1 MLLACISKT
10 CGGAPPEP
18 PALSPP
24 VQRIFPPQ
32 RTLPKQ
38 VVILHSQR
46 TLSTLNADWN
56 RGILQALEELYQEPL
71 EIEVEYL
78 DLVRDYYVERYSTR
92 WTELLREKYGPQQ
105 VKLVIPVSDPALEF
119 VLKNREQIFP
129 SAAIVFCSATE
140 ELARKAVQQP
150 AVTGVA
156 FQPDSAK
163 TVALIRQLLP
173 ETRHLVLLGGA
184 SKSDRAIVSAALK
197 AMPKTNDDFDI
208 KHWDGFGLDIL
219 QTVLPKQ
226 DPKTVL
232 LVMSCDRD
240 VPGFRFSTVDYTRRI
255 CQLTQ
260 LPVFSLFDSTLGTGV
275 VGGRMISPQG
285 QGKLAGQI
293 AARVLSG
300 MRPEEISIAGLDAN
314 YVALDARQLERL
326 QIPQD
331 RVPRDAQIRFGK
343 TLDWAVIT
351 RYLLI
356 GGAALLLQSV
366 LIGVLLVNRSRRLRA
381 EREARA
387 LAGMILTAQEDERSR
402 VARELHDDLSQ
413 RLAAA
418 SLDVAILE
426 RNLTSKTSVVDVL
439 SRLKQGLMT
448 ICRDVHQLSHRMH
461 SSVLEDLGLE
471 AALRSECA
479 SASERH
485 DLNVDFSC
493 QGVPPQVPQD
503 VSLCLYRIVQEA
515 LRNAVKHSQATG
527 VQVAL
532 KHDGQQLQLEIRD
545 DGVGFDATKA
555 GRTTGVPESAGDTTG
570 LGIASLKERVR
581 LVGGTLRIESAP
593 NEGVT
598 IDVQVPCHTASA

>member
-1 MLLACISKT
+1 M
-10 CGGAPPEP
+10 
-18 PALSPP
+18 
-24 VQRIFPPQ
+24 
-32 RTLPKQ
+32 LPKQ

-56 RGILQALEELYQEPL
+56 RGILQALEEFYQEPL

-105 VKLVIPVSDPALEF
+105 VKLVIPVFDPALEF
-119 VLKNREQIFP
+119 VLANREQLFP
-129 SAAIVFCSATE
+129 GVPIVFCSATE
-140 ELARKAVQQP
+140 ELARRAVQQP
-150 AVTGVA
+150 DVTGVA

-173 ETRHLVLLGGA
+173 ETKHLIVLGGA
-184 SKSDRAIVSAALK
+184 SKSDRNVVKAALK
-197 AMPKTNDDFDI
+197 SIPTTNGDFDVN
-208 KHWDGFGLDIL
+208 HWDGFGLDIL
-219 QTVLPKQ
+219 QEVLPKQ

-255 CQLTQ
+255 CQSTQ

-275 VGGRMISPQG
+275 VGGRMVSPQG

-293 AARVLSG
+293 AARILSG
-300 MRPEEISIAGLDAN
+300 TRPEEISIAGLDSN

-343 TLDWAVIT
+343 NLDWAVIT
-351 RYLLI
+351 RYLI
-356 GGAALLLQSV
+356 VGGAALLLQSV

-426 RNLTSKTSVVDVL
+426 RNLTSKTSITDIL

-479 SASERH
+479 SVSERH
-485 DLNVDFSC
+485 DLIVEFSC
-493 QGVPPQVPQD
+493 EGVPSQVPHD

-515 LRNAVKHSQATG
+515 LRNAAKHSQATG
-527 VQVAL
+527 VQVVL
-532 KHDGQQLQLEIRD
+532 KQDGQQLQLEIRD

-555 GRTTGVPESAGDTTG
+555 GRTTGAPGSAGDTTG

-598 IDVQVPCHTASA
+598 IDVQVPCHAASA